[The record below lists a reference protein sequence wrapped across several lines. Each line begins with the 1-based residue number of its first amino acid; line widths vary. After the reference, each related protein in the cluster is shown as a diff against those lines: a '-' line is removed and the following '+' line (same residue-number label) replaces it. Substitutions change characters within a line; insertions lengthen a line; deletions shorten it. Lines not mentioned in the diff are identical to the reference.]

1 MKEKKSLGS
10 VLMERGS
17 LTAENLEKAIEL
29 QRMVAMHLG
38 ELLLSRQVV
47 SKEELI
53 PALEEVTN
61 CEYFDCKAF
70 EADPEILKHIPA
82 DIARRNCA
90 FPISVTNGKLMVV
103 MSVPQKL
110 NTIDELS
117 FVSGKTIIPRLG
129 FENEI
134 SDAIDRWYGK
144 QEELEVENENHKY
157 LELEESNM
165 GHMEFLSSPSRK
177 AQIDAFRESES
188 EPGPVKS
195 EATQIVSSLI
205 AEAIRKKASD
215 IHLDPQVNGILVRH
229 RIDGILHYI
238 HTIPEKY
245 RTKVTSRIKVLA
257 NMDISERRVPQ
268 DGRILVKLNDMKLD
282 LHVATLPT
290 QYGEK
295 IVIHILDM
303 EKAAMDFSELG
314 FSSRDKECI
323 LSCLDK
329 SQGMLLVCG
338 PTGSGKTTTLYA
350 AINTLRKKPL
360 NIITIEDPVEYVVE
374 GINQVQVNQKTGRTF
389 SGCLRSILRQDPNV
403 IMVGEIRETETA
415 ELALTASQTGRLLL
429 STVHAYDS
437 ISAITRLMELKIE
450 PFLIASS
457 LTGIIS
463 QRLVRKLCTCR
474 RESSIPPQYT
484 NRLKAAGIFDLSK
497 PVYEPVGCIECNNT
511 GYRGRLCTAEML
523 IVDEDIQ
530 NLIHKDAYHDLIRE
544 SARKN
549 GFATLQEAAWEKVKL
564 GLTSVEEIFRLIP
577 FKDESAQRCH
587 HCSRT
592 LSPEFM
598 VCPFCGTTRTYE
610 KSGRSR
616 SSHLKVVPDNYIFNC
631 DW

>member
-1 MKEKKSLGS
+1 MAIAQMEKVIVVTHRSQASELLEALQQEGICQILNAEEAMVSKDAPELITNA
-10 VLMERGS
+10 ERPKD
-17 LTAENLEKAIEL
+17 TENLLNRLTRSIE
-29 QRMVAMHLG
+29 
-38 ELLLSRQVV
+38 
-47 SKEELI
+47 
-53 PALEEVTN
+53 
-61 CEYFDCKAF
+61 F
-70 EADPEILKHIPA
+70 LKTYA
-82 DIARRNCA
+82 A
-90 FPISVTNGKLMVV
+90 
-103 MSVPQKL
+103 PQKGL
-110 NTIDELS
+110 ASMLAPRTVID
-117 FVSGKTIIPRLG
+117 
-129 FENEI
+129 
-134 SDAIDRWYGK
+134 
-144 QEELEVENENHKY
+144 
-157 LELEESNM
+157 
-165 GHMEFLSSPSRK
+165 SR
-177 AQIDAFRESES
+177 SY
-188 EPGPVKS
+188 KS
-195 EATQIVSSLI
+195 IVS
-205 AEAIRKKASD
+205 D
-215 IHLDPQVNGILVRH
+215 
-229 RIDGILHYI
+229 
-238 HTIPEKY
+238 
-245 RTKVTSRIKVLA
+245 
-257 NMDISERRVPQ
+257 
-268 DGRILVKLNDMKLD
+268 
-282 LHVATLPT
+282 
-290 QYGEK
+290 
-295 IVIHILDM
+295 
-303 EKAAMDFSELG
+303 
-314 FSSRDKECI
+314 
-323 LSCLDK
+323 
-329 SQGMLLVCG
+329 
-338 PTGSGKTTTLYA
+338 
-350 AINTLRKKPL
+350 KKPL

-374 GINQVQVNQKTGRTF
+374 GINQVQVNQKSGRSF

-474 RESSIPPQYT
+474 RESSITPQYA

-577 FKDESAQRCH
+577 FNDESAQRCH
-587 HCSRT
+587 HCART